1 MSKKL
6 LSVLL
11 VVAMLFA
18 FCACGNTAPAEKP
31 SQEETTTSETEETTD
46 TSETEE
52 NAFPE
57 VLTDTDLTFAEGLP
71 TVHFDGTWKKSEND
85 IQSEYFETL
94 GSYVNQDPEASNV
107 AVQFFSWKK
116 TKTLMEEATAAMQYS
131 YPNQEYLTL
140 FENSCWNEEGDSN
153 YVYYCAFDETSFED
167 YTYCKAY
174 FFETD
179 DTIYEVDY
187 YIATE
192 AITLYDGLQFFG
204 PKCTEAY
211 EPNDVDLEKGCVAS
225 RYCTYTYNSNTAPEF
240 CSFDLYAF
248 DKGDDTIET
257 MTQWFYD
264 NKENVISAEPYT
276 FTSRL
281 GNEYEG
287 VYVTYENTYIDGVKY
302 YNATYCELVGD
313 KIIAVNCYVPSEGM
327 DEYTMVSSS
336 AMSYAIFGY

>member
-1 MSKKL
+1 MKKL
-6 LSVLL
+6 LCLL
-11 VVAMLFA
+11 LAVMLTLA
-18 FCACGNTAPAEKP
+18 LVGCGNTAPAEEP
-31 SQEETTTSETEETTD
+31 AQEETTTSETEESADST
-46 TSETEE
+46 ETEE
-52 NAFPE
+52 TAFPE
-57 VLTDTDLTFAEGLP
+57 ILADTDLTIAEGLP
-71 TVHFDGTWKKSEND
+71 AIRFDGTWKKFEDN
-85 IQSEYFETL
+85 IQSEDFESL
-94 GSYVNQDPEASNV
+94 GLYMNQDPEAFDI
-107 AVQFFSWKK
+107 AVQFFSWEK

-140 FENSCWNEEGDSN
+140 FENNYWNEEGDSN

-167 YTYCKAY
+167 YTYCQAY
-174 FFETD
+174 FFEVD
-179 DTIYEVDY
+179 NTIYEVDY
-187 YIATE
+187 YVATE

-225 RYCTYTYNSNTAPEF
+225 RYCTYNVSTAPEF

-257 MTQWFYD
+257 ATQWFYD

-313 KIIAVNCYVPSEGM
+313 KIIAVNCYVPAEGM